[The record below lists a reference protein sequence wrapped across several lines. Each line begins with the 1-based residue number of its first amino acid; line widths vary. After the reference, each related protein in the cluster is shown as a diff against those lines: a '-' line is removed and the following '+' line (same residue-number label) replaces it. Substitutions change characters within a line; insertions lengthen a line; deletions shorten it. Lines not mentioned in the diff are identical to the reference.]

1 MFQKLILERGTIIRF
16 SRVVPFNKNP
26 LFSKDLIAFI
36 ISFISIFVRVV
47 PEPLVD
53 LNFLLS

>member
-1 MFQKLILERGTIIRF
+1 MQNVSKINDW
-16 SRVVPFNKNP
+16 RVVPFNNNP